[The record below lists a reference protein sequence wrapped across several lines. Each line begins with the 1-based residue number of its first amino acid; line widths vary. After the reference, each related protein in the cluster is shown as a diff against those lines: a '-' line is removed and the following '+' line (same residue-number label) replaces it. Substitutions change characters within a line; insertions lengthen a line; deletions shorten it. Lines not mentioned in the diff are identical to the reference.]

1 MCLCRFYFP
10 LLLGLAN
17 DVETNPGP
25 IRFGDSVCDRQFS
38 STNASYS
45 LLTSRLF
52 WLGLRPVDVG
62 GTGDCFF
69 LGLFRISYLEPENII

>member
-69 LGLFRISYLEPENII
+69 